1 MLRQIKCTVPGASP
15 TNESIKVMAA
25 YDLSIIASCD
35 LADDII
41 VEQALNTAHALYRDR
56 KGWLKLLERLVKL
69 MVDDKDQLALE
80 AVQEGGKPLVDTQV
94 EVTRAI
100 DGIKICIETLRTQS
114 GETIPMGITAASAD
128 RLAFTSPE
136 PIGVVVALSAFNHPL
151 NLIVHQEAPA
161 IATGCPVIVKPAI
174 TTPISCPNFVALLA
188 KAGLPEGWCQMLM
201 IDD

>member
-56 KGWLKLLERLVKL
+56 KGWLKLHERIEILERLVKL

-80 AVQEGGKPLVDTQV
+80 AVQEG
-94 EVTRAI
+94 
-100 DGIKICIETLRTQS
+100 
-114 GETIPMGITAASAD
+114 AS
-128 RLAFTSPE
+128 
-136 PIGVVVALSAFNHPL
+136 LS
-151 NLIVHQEAPA
+151 LIH
-161 IATGCPVIVKPAI
+161 K
-174 TTPISCPNFVALLA
+174 L
-188 KAGLPEGWCQMLM
+188 K
-201 IDD
+201 